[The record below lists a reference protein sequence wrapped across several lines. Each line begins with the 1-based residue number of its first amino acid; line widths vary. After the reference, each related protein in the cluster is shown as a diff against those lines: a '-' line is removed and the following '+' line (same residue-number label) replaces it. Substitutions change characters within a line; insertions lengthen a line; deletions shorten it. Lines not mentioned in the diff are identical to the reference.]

1 MNLRN
6 KAARKEITVK
16 KTFWIW
22 TFMLISL
29 LALSACSG
37 SAPQPQTTP
46 NAPAEPLATQALNL
60 EIKATSQ
67 PAEPTA
73 AYQPGKNDVCDNIY
87 YPIVNGASWTYDL
100 SVGGQ
105 ATHTISVNADRS
117 FTLTIQNKDSS
128 AAMDGR
134 CSADGIVLLDVPG
147 VSTVYKDGEGGST
160 LTTNALDGV
169 TLPND
174 IQLGDDWS
182 QSISVTG
189 TSSDG
194 ESTLSAQIDTTY
206 TALAYEQVDTPAG
219 TFYALKVEQIGKMTM
234 DGNSFDTH
242 GYIWYVQGVGPV
254 KSSTI
259 DGNNSSQLAAYS
271 IP

>member
-1 MNLRN
+1 M
-6 KAARKEITVK
+6 K

-22 TFMLISL
+22 TITLTSL
-29 LALSACSG
+29 LALSACAG

-46 NAPAEPLATQALNL
+46 AAQTEPLATQALNL
-60 EIKATSQ
+60 EIKATLQ

-73 AYQPGKNDVCDNIY
+73 AYQPGANDVCDNIY

-105 ATHTISVNADRS
+105 ATHTISVNPDRS
-117 FTLTIQNKDSS
+117 FTINIQSKDSTV
-128 AAMDGR
+128 AMDGR
-134 CSADGIVLLDVPG
+134 CSDEGIVLLDVPG
-147 VSTVYKDGEGGST
+147 VSTVYNDGEGGST
-160 LTTNALDGV
+160 LTTNAVDGV

-189 TSSDG
+189 KSNDG
-194 ESTLSAQIDTTY
+194 ETTLSAQIDTTY

-219 TFYALKVEQIGKMTM
+219 SFYALKVEQAGKMTM

-254 KSSTI
+254 KSGI
-259 DGNNSSQLAAYS
+259 DGTNSAQLAAYS